1 MSQAILPPHH
11 VAVIMDGNGRWAESQ
26 GKPRVDG
33 HRAGLE
39 SLQEILEAFGDGGV
53 DYVTLYAFST
63 ENWTRPLDE
72 VEGLMTLLA
81 DAIERQT
88 GALHSRGVRI
98 LHLGRIDRLDEQLA
112 AAVRHTV
119 ELTRN
124 NPGLSLSIAFDYGGR
139 DELLEA
145 VKNMIRDGHRPDDI
159 DEDLV
164 GRYLYTADVPDP
176 DLLIRTGGEMRLSNF
191 LLWQTAYA
199 EFYSTPTLWP
209 DFGRADV
216 KAALDAYASRERRF
230 GTVTSGA

>member
-124 NPGLSLSIAFDYGGR
+124 NTGLTLSIAFDYGGR